1 MCTSKSGVS
10 VACSLVELLWSSFE
24 GQLKPTGLQSQMLWG
39 LLLLLM
45 LDRQAG
51 EPDTGVRT
59 LILVG
64 DPQQYNYFP
73 VCGLPTWGVW
83 DLNLLQ
89 LHPSYHLTVASCLWM
104 LGIYFGGFQPPPV
117 NCCTTDSCN
126 FGPLKGGD
134 EHLSFYFAI
143 WNQKLVNISYH
154 CAIRLFLDSRCSS
167 ALLQEMYLFA
177 FFKKLFP

>member
-73 VCGLPTWGVW
+73 FCGLPTWQIHYLVISEQCPPTI
-83 DLNLLQ
+83 LL
-89 LHPSYHLTVASCLWM
+89 W
-104 LGIYFGGFQPPPV
+104 
-117 NCCTTDSCN
+117 
-126 FGPLKGGD
+126 
-134 EHLSFYFAI
+134 
-143 WNQKLVNISYH
+143 
-154 CAIRLFLDSRCSS
+154 
-167 ALLQEMYLFA
+167 LLLCFV
-177 FFKKLFP
+177 F